1 MLSNIDKY
9 KVINFNLS
17 KENLVIENTEIKNQN
32 SMPINNNFSPFSSK
46 MPDINRI
53 IKSFNIFADE
63 DSESNIS
70 SSDLRLCENYGNK
83 NEMMVQ
89 SKENKY
95 KNEKTSDKFEVI
107 RISQEKD
114 KKIFSIK
121 KTMKLGRIKKNSNKI
136 GKHSKYRRDNIIR
149 RFKVRL
155 MNNIYEYINKSF
167 IINSNNNTNKKHL
180 YLLKRLS
187 SYNVKLM
194 SKRDNIIWLNS
205 SVKYIF
211 SQKISSKISSFN
223 SHYNKKI
230 INKIYEEKTELK
242 VIDILNKAVREMW
255 GIYINDNDESY
266 TSFTKLKDDIIKLKN
281 IGETEYYIALYI
293 QIAKKFEEII
303 NKIIPRK

>member
-1 MLSNIDKY
+1 MN
-9 KVINFNLS
+9 
-17 KENLVIENTEIKNQN
+17 
-32 SMPINNNFSPFSSK
+32 
-46 MPDINRI
+46 
-53 IKSFNIFADE
+53 
-63 DSESNIS
+63 
-70 SSDLRLCENYGNK
+70 
-83 NEMMVQ
+83 VQ

-95 KNEKTSDKFEVI
+95 KNEKTSHKFEVI
-107 RISQEKD
+107 RVSKEKD

-136 GKHSKYRRDNIIR
+136 GKHNKYRGDNIIR
-149 RFKVRL
+149 KFKVLL
-155 MNNIYEYINKSF
+155 MNNIYDYINKSF
-167 IINSNNNTNKKHL
+167 IINNNNTNKKHL

-211 SQKISSKISSFN
+211 SQKISSKIFSFN
-223 SHYNKKI
+223 SNYNKKI

>member
-1 MLSNIDKY
+1 MN
-9 KVINFNLS
+9 
-17 KENLVIENTEIKNQN
+17 
-32 SMPINNNFSPFSSK
+32 
-46 MPDINRI
+46 
-53 IKSFNIFADE
+53 
-63 DSESNIS
+63 
-70 SSDLRLCENYGNK
+70 
-83 NEMMVQ
+83 VQ

-95 KNEKTSDKFEVI
+95 KNEKISQKFEVI
-107 RISQEKD
+107 RVSQGKD

-136 GKHSKYRRDNIIR
+136 GKHNKYRGDNIIR
-149 RFKVRL
+149 KFKVLL
-155 MNNIYEYINKSF
+155 MNNIYDYINKSF
-167 IINSNNNTNKKHL
+167 IINNNNTNKKHL

-211 SQKISSKISSFN
+211 SQKISSKIFSFN
-223 SHYNKKI
+223 SNYNKKI

-293 QIAKKFEEII
+293 QIAKKFEEIT

>member
-1 MLSNIDKY
+1 
-9 KVINFNLS
+9 
-17 KENLVIENTEIKNQN
+17 
-32 SMPINNNFSPFSSK
+32 
-46 MPDINRI
+46 
-53 IKSFNIFADE
+53 
-63 DSESNIS
+63 
-70 SSDLRLCENYGNK
+70 
-83 NEMMVQ
+83 
-89 SKENKY
+89 
-95 KNEKTSDKFEVI
+95 
-107 RISQEKD
+107 
-114 KKIFSIK
+114 
-121 KTMKLGRIKKNSNKI
+121 
-136 GKHSKYRRDNIIR
+136 
-149 RFKVRL
+149 
-155 MNNIYEYINKSF
+155 MNNIYDYINKSF
-167 IINSNNNTNKKHL
+167 IINNNNTNKKHL